1 VTEMLPAAQ
10 ELFQRGEAYRVLES
24 LRSDGDT
31 GMCVFFAMDSDPSFK
46 GHCRYYS
53 WRPTVC
59 RLFGFAAR
67 KNKQGSQD
75 AAFCERQK
83 KWAPALVAAATDA
96 FSGGLKAPGFTN
108 FSVRFSALDNELMP
122 INRATRMAVE
132 RYGLWVQMAEAQLST
147 GTVSNMGLCKD
158 SGGPPH
164 LERPP
169 ETPPVKFAAKEKII
183 SSEYL

>member
-1 VTEMLPAAQ
+1 MTEMLPVAR
-10 ELFQRGEAYRVLES
+10 ELFRRGEAYGVLEH

-31 GMCVFFAMDSDPSFK
+31 GICLFFVADMVASFK

-67 KNKQGSQD
+67 KNKRGKQD

-83 KWAPALVAAATDA
+83 EWAPALVAEAGNALTR
-96 FSGGLKAPGFTN
+96 GLKAPDYTN
-108 FSVRFSALDNELMP
+108 FSIRFSAMDSELIP
-122 INRATRMAVE
+122 INRAIRMAVE
-132 RYGLWVQMAEAQLST
+132 RYGLWVQMVEAQLSKHM
-147 GTVSNMGLCKD
+147 VSSMGVYKD
-158 SGGPPH
+158 SSQPPH

-169 ETPPVKFAAKEKII
+169 ETPPVKFAA
-183 SSEYL
+183 